1 MKTEKAS
8 PENLENV
15 QFFYTVL
22 DTYNAS
28 QAKSAY
34 YGVCYGKIYIN
45 LRM

>member
-1 MKTEKAS
+1 MKTENAS
-8 PENLENV
+8 PQNLENV

-34 YGVCYGKIYIN
+34 YGVSYGKIHIN
-45 LRM
+45 SRM